1 MHYLKL
7 KQPSSILDMYLK
19 HYKWLSVINLTAT
32 TFQPDERLE
41 CIGHSSEST
50 KPPRKYTIHNDN
62 RDLSLYFS
70 VRRSDLI
77 SDIAGISHD
86 ELGSNT
92 DSKSIFINRG
102 HSKSNWTCDEYSF
115 DCKLSDTYFNH
126 VWLLNGSIS
135 TKATGSV
142 FWTVVE
148 YDNLQHIWDHSRCHP
163 YRRL

>member
-7 KQPSSILDMYLK
+7 KQPSSILGQYLK
-19 HYKWLSVINLTAT
+19 HYKWLTVINISTT

-50 KPPRKYTIHNDN
+50 KPPRKYAIHNEN

-92 DSKSIFINRG
+92 DPKSIFINRCY
-102 HSKSNWTCDEYSF
+102 SKSNWTCDEYSF
-115 DCKLSDTYFNH
+115 NCKLLDTYFDH
-126 VWLLNGSIS
+126 VWLLTDSIS
-135 TKATGSV
+135 TKVTSTV
-142 FWTVVE
+142 FGTVVE
-148 YDNLQHIWDHSRCHP
+148 YNNLQRIWDHSRCHSN
-163 YRRL
+163 RRL